1 MLSRG
6 EQFFLFDGLSD
17 PLRRAALL
25 NVIETSR
32 VSMTDLTDFTFADP
46 PGVTNPS
53 AIIYA
58 PAWTERNGSYS
69 VNPGS
74 TLLGNSSV
82 APLQADNSTADSD
95 VSYGRA
101 IGVVAF
107 HWEAILAGALPRFI
121 DSIVAV
127 LHSPTGKDYTYSVSG
142 RTVHKIGPGNHHEQ
156 LCGGHASMARRLNVT
171 VADRQWAITLYPT
184 AALEKQYVTGKPRNN
199 ALGIAA
205 TVLATALLF
214 CYYELFERRR
224 AARVHERLLAY
235 VHQLETM
242 QRALAAGYAR
252 EAEARARVLAEEAS
266 SRQKDQFVAM
276 VSHEIRTPLNAVS
289 GATALLSGTPLN
301 EEQRELVA
309 LLEAGCSHVIVIV
322 EDILLHGSLVSGAF
336 SVARERVTLARAV
349 LDPSWRMVAMQPAAR
364 AKMATLRLS
373 SVVAPDVPP
382 VVLGDATRL
391 TQMIVNLLANS
402 VKFTPAGGAIEL
414 LVDVVDEAPASV
426 AAAASA
432 AIEDGPSEHLPSMAA
447 TPQHGR
453 WLRFRVRDTGIGVEA
468 AQLERI
474 FEPFVQA
481 ESSTVR
487 RFGGTGLGLTICR
500 RLARA
505 MGGDLVAESAG
516 VGHGTTL
523 VFTIPLL
530 LPDADAPSPPPS
542 PSSSSNAQPA
552 DAPPTPS
559 TPVQP
564 PLQPPSATQYSPPL
578 VNPPAA
584 SLPSPLSNAAALNVL
599 VAEDDPLSQTVMRKL
614 LSRLGVRFSIEADG
628 ARAVEA
634 FQRDRF
640 DLVLLDLHM
649 PILDG
654 LGAAREMCAAMA
666 SGEAAETP
674 IYALT
679 ASCSD
684 EERARCA
691 EAGMAGLIPKPIKLE
706 LLRQLL
712 RKHGQPEPAPPG
724 ES

>member
-1 MLSRG
+1 MAAKYVASLPDAGVGLGAFIPGFTSFG
-6 EQFFLFDGLSD
+6 ED
-17 PLRRAALL
+17 LL
-25 NVIETSR
+25 
-32 VSMTDLTDFTFADP
+32 A
-46 PGVTNPS
+46 
-53 AIIYA
+53 
-58 PAWTERNGSYS
+58 
-69 VNPGS
+69 
-74 TLLGNSSV
+74 
-82 APLQADNSTADSD
+82 
-95 VSYGRA
+95 
-101 IGVVAF
+101 
-107 HWEAILAGALPRFI
+107 
-121 DSIVAV
+121 
-127 LHSPTGKDYTYSVSG
+127 
-142 RTVHKIGPGNHHEQ
+142 
-156 LCGGHASMARRLNVT
+156 
-171 VADRQWAITLYPT
+171 
-184 AALEKQYVTGKPRNN
+184 VTGGSLISWNTLVTD
-199 ALGIAA
+199 A
-205 TVLATALLF
+205 
-214 CYYELFERRR
+214 ERP
-224 AARVHERLLAY
+224 AF
-235 VHQLETM
+235 
-242 QRALAAGYAR
+242 
-252 EAEARARVLAEEAS
+252 EARAAEAARRIDPTGAYLAEVQRRGIGQRSNAS
-266 SRQKDQFVAM
+266 
-276 VSHEIRTPLNAVS
+276 
-289 GATALLSGTPLN
+289 
-301 EEQRELVA
+301 
-309 LLEAGCSHVIVIV
+309 VIVIV

-336 SVARERVTLARAV
+336 SVAREHVTLARAV

-542 PSSSSNAQPA
+542 PSSSSTAQP
-552 DAPPTPS
+552 DVPPTPS

-564 PLQPPSATQYSPPL
+564 PLQPPAAMQYSPPL

-614 LSRLGVRFSIEADG
+614 LSRLGVRFAIEADG

-649 PILDG
+649 PIIDG

>member
-1 MLSRG
+1 
-6 EQFFLFDGLSD
+6 
-17 PLRRAALL
+17 
-25 NVIETSR
+25 
-32 VSMTDLTDFTFADP
+32 
-46 PGVTNPS
+46 
-53 AIIYA
+53 
-58 PAWTERNGSYS
+58 
-69 VNPGS
+69 
-74 TLLGNSSV
+74 
-82 APLQADNSTADSD
+82 
-95 VSYGRA
+95 
-101 IGVVAF
+101 
-107 HWEAILAGALPRFI
+107 
-121 DSIVAV
+121 
-127 LHSPTGKDYTYSVSG
+127 
-142 RTVHKIGPGNHHEQ
+142 
-156 LCGGHASMARRLNVT
+156 MARRLNVT
-171 VADRQWAITLYPT
+171 VAGSQWAITLYPT
-184 AALEKQYVTGKPRNN
+184 AALEKQYVTGKPRNI

-214 CYYELFERRR
+214 AYYELFERRR
-224 AARVHERLLAY
+224 AARVHARLLAY
-235 VHQLETM
+235 VHQLEAM

-252 EAEARARVLAEEAS
+252 EAEARARVLVEEAS
-266 SRQKDQFVAM
+266 SRTKDQFVAM
-276 VSHEIRTPLNAVS
+276 VSHEIRTPLNAVG

-336 SVARERVTLARAV
+336 SVARERVTLVRAV

-364 AKMATLRLS
+364 AKMATLHLS

-402 VKFTPAGGAIEL
+402 VKFTPAGGSIEL
-414 LVDVVDEAPASV
+414 LVDVVDKAPASV

-432 AIEDGPSEHLPSMAA
+432 AIEDRPSEHPQSAA
-447 TPQHGR
+447 PVEGR

-468 AQLERI
+468 SSQLERI

-505 MGGDLVAESAG
+505 MGGDLVAESGG
-516 VGHGTTL
+516 VGQGTML

-530 LPDADAPSPPPS
+530 LPDMNAPSPPPS
-542 PSSSSNAQPA
+542 PSSSTAHST
-552 DAPPTPS
+552 DAPLTPAA
-559 TPVQP
+559 QF
-564 PLQPPSATQYSPPL
+564 SPPL

-584 SLPSPLSNAAALNVL
+584 SLPSPLHDAGALNVL

-614 LSRLGVRFSIEADG
+614 LSRLGVRFAIEADG

-654 LGAAREMCAAMA
+654 LGASREMCSAMA

-691 EAGMAGLIPKPIKLE
+691 EAGMADLIPKPIKLDVLKE
-706 LLRQLL
+706 LL
-712 RKHGQPEPAPPG
+712 RKHGQPAAPPPPG
-724 ES
+724 DEPG